1 MPRDFTGETMSKDIR
16 VRYAPSPTGL
26 LHIGNARTALFNYL
40 YARHHGGTFIIRI
53 EDTDRKRHVEDGE
66 RSQLENLR
74 WLGMDW
80 DESPETHE
88 NYRQSERLELYQ
100 KYIDQLLAEGK
111 AYKSYVTEEELAA
124 ERECQEAAGETPR
137 YINEYLG
144 MSEEEKAAYI
154 AEREAA
160 GVIPT
165 VRLAVNES
173 GIYKWHDMVKGDIE
187 FEGGNIGGDWVIQ
200 KKDGYPTYNFAV
212 VIDDHDMQIS
222 HVIRGDDHIA
232 NTPKQLMVYEALGW
246 EAPEFGHMTLIINSE
261 TGKKLSKRDTNTLQ
275 FIEDYRK
282 KGYLPEAVFNF
293 IALLG
298 WNPGGE
304 DEIFSREELIQL
316 FDENR
321 LSKSPAAFDQKKL
334 DWMNN
339 EYIKNADFERIFEL
353 AKPFLEK
360 AGRLYEEPETK
371 NRGLRQANNNSGS
384 GILGFMSVN
393 QLFNYELPDSDSI
406 LTDMTKTTKKA
417 RKLVELYK
425 PQMKSVDEI
434 VPLTDLFF
442 SDFPELTEVERE
454 VMAGE
459 TVPTVLEAFKAK
471 LEAMSDDEFVA
482 ENIFPQIKAVQK
494 ETGIKGKNLFMPIRI
509 AVSGEMHGPEL
520 PDTIYLLGREKSIQH
535 IESMLEKITK

>member
-1 MPRDFTGETMSKDIR
+1 MAKDIR

-66 RSQLENLR
+66 RSQLDNLR
-74 WLGMDW
+74 WLGIDW

-88 NYRQSERLELYQ
+88 NYRQSERLPLYQ

-124 ERECQEAAGETPR
+124 ERERQEAAGETPR
-137 YINEYLG
+137 YINEFLG
-144 MSEEEKAAYI
+144 MTEEEKAAYI

-160 GVIPT
+160 GIVPT
-165 VRLAVNES
+165 VRLDEEEMQDES
-173 GIYKWHDMVKGDIE
+173 KFTKKLYKEKVKGDIE

-212 VIDDHDMQIS
+212 VVDDHDMQIS

-304 DEIFSREELIQL
+304 DEIFSREELIKL

-334 DWMNN
+334 DWMSND
-339 EYIKNADFERIFEL
+339 YIKNADFDKVFAL
-353 AKPFLEK
+353 CKPFLEE
-360 AGRLYEEPETK
+360 AGRL
-371 NRGLRQANNNSGS
+371 
-384 GILGFMSVN
+384 
-393 QLFNYELPDSDSI
+393 
-406 LTDMTKTTKKA
+406 TDKA
-417 RKLVELYK
+417 EKLVELYK
-425 PQMKSVDEI
+425 PQMTAAEEI
-434 VPLTDLFF
+434 VPLTNLFF
-442 SDFPELTEVERE
+442 EDFPELTEAEKE

-459 TVPTVLEAFKAK
+459 TVPTVLKAFKAK
-471 LEAMSDDEFVA
+471 LEAMSDDEFVV

-520 PDTIYLLGREKSIQH
+520 PDTIFLLGREKSIKH
-535 IESMLEKITK
+535 IDQVLATL